1 MIIPNPM
8 AHVYM
13 RWTWPL
19 DTNGQ
24 PTARE
29 WDPPLSYSNGSSA
42 NVASKFMND
51 VDMFIIIFFEPN
63 FDNFDS
69 ALAHGIVNATTT
81 GLVLA
86 VAAEDE
92 TSSSDA

>member
-1 MIIPNPM
+1 
-8 AHVYM
+8 M

-29 WDPPLSYSNGSSA
+29 WNPPLVVLHGSLA
-42 NVASKFMND
+42 NVVPVFLHDVNMFM
-51 VDMFIIIFFEPN
+51 VTFFAPN

-69 ALAHGIVNATTT
+69 ALAHGIVNANTS

-86 VAAEDE
+86 VAVEDE